1 MQLNKKYIGAI
12 YLSLASS
19 IWGGT
24 FVVSKY
30 ILNYIPPLTLI
41 TLRYILA
48 VLALFIFIKFISK
61 EKLKKITKKDG
72 FLFLLIGFIGY
83 FLSIS
88 LQFLG
93 TKLTD
98 AHTGSVLTA
107 STPAFTIIFAKLI
120 LKEKITLKKI
130 ISLLIASLGVLVVI
144 GYGGSNGF
152 NFLGDLA
159 LIGAAITWALLSVLV
174 KIASKNNSSLIVT
187 AYAIFI
193 GLIFTIPF
201 TVFELKSTPVT
212 YINLNII
219 LGLIYIGVIST
230 AIAFFLWNKGLEM
243 VDTGIGSLFFFFQ
256 PLVGSFLGWFLLN
269 EKLGMNFFIGGVLI
283 LSSVFVVSYEKT
295 PELIEVKE

>member
-1 MQLNKKYIGAI
+1 MNKKYIGAI

-48 VLALFIFIKFISK
+48 VLALFIFIKFFSK

-72 FLFLLIGFIGY
+72 LLFLLIGFIGY

-120 LKEKITLKKI
+120 LKEKITLKKF

-144 GYGGSNGF
+144 GYEGSKGF

-159 LIGAAITWALLSVLV
+159 LIGAATTWALLSVLV
-174 KIASKNNSSLIVT
+174 KIATKNNSSLIVT
-187 AYAIFI
+187 TYAIFI

-201 TVFELKSTPVT
+201 TVFELKSTPIT
-212 YINLNII
+212 YVNLSII

-256 PLVGSFLGWFLLN
+256 PLVGSFLGWFLLK
-269 EKLGMNFFIGGVLI
+269 EKLGINFFIGGILI

-295 PELIEVKE
+295 PELIEIKE

>member
-1 MQLNKKYIGAI
+1 MNKKYIGGM

-98 AHTGSVLTA
+98 AHTGSVLTT

-120 LKEKITLKKI
+120 LKEKITLKKF

-144 GYGGSNGF
+144 GYGGSKGF

-159 LIGAAITWALLSVLV
+159 LIGAANTWALLSVLV

>member
-1 MQLNKKYIGAI
+1 M

-120 LKEKITLKKI
+120 LKEKITLKKF

-144 GYGGSNGF
+144 GYGGSKGF

-201 TVFELKSTPVT
+201 TVFELKSTPIT

>member
-1 MQLNKKYIGAI
+1 MNKKYIGGM

-120 LKEKITLKKI
+120 LKEKITLKKF
-130 ISLLIASLGVLVVI
+130 ISLLIASIGVLVVI
-144 GYGGSNGF
+144 GYNGSNGF

-193 GLIFTIPF
+193 GLFFTIPF
-201 TVFELKSTPVT
+201 TIFELKSTPIT
-212 YINLNII
+212 HINLSII
-219 LGLIYIGVIST
+219 LGVIYIGVIST

-283 LSSVFVVSYEKT
+283 LSSIFVVSYEKT

>member
-1 MQLNKKYIGAI
+1 MNKKYIGGM

-98 AHTGSVLTA
+98 AHTGSVLTT

-120 LKEKITLKKI
+120 LKEKITLKKF

-144 GYGGSNGF
+144 GYGGSKGF

-159 LIGAAITWALLSVLV
+159 LIGAANTWALLSVLV

-201 TVFELKSTPVT
+201 TVFELKSTPIT

>member
-1 MQLNKKYIGAI
+1 M

>member
-1 MQLNKKYIGAI
+1 LNKKYIGGM

-120 LKEKITLKKI
+120 LKEKITLKKF

-144 GYGGSNGF
+144 GYGGSKGF

-159 LIGAAITWALLSVLV
+159 LIGAANTWALLSVLV

-201 TVFELKSTPVT
+201 TVFELKSTPIT

>member
-1 MQLNKKYIGAI
+1 MNKKYIGGM

-120 LKEKITLKKI
+120 LKEKITLKKF

-144 GYGGSNGF
+144 GYGGSKGF

-159 LIGAAITWALLSVLV
+159 LIGAANTWALLSVLV

-201 TVFELKSTPVT
+201 TVFELKSTPIT

>member
-1 MQLNKKYIGAI
+1 M

-120 LKEKITLKKI
+120 LKEKITLKKF

-144 GYGGSNGF
+144 GYGGSKGF

>member
-1 MQLNKKYIGAI
+1 M

-98 AHTGSVLTA
+98 AHTGSVLTT

-120 LKEKITLKKI
+120 LKEKITLKKF

-144 GYGGSNGF
+144 GYGGSKGF

-159 LIGAAITWALLSVLV
+159 LIGAANTWALLSVLV

>member
-1 MQLNKKYIGAI
+1 MNKKYIGGM

-120 LKEKITLKKI
+120 LKEKITLKKF

-144 GYGGSNGF
+144 GYGGSKGF

-159 LIGAAITWALLSVLV
+159 LIGAANTWALLSVLV

>member
-1 MQLNKKYIGAI
+1 M

-120 LKEKITLKKI
+120 LKEKITLKKF

-144 GYGGSNGF
+144 GYGGSKGF

-159 LIGAAITWALLSVLV
+159 LIGAANTWALLSVLV

-201 TVFELKSTPVT
+201 TVFELKSTPIT

>member
-1 MQLNKKYIGAI
+1 MNKKYIGGM

-48 VLALFIFIKFISK
+48 VLALFIFIKFVSK

-120 LKEKITLKKI
+120 LKEKITLKKF
-130 ISLLIASLGVLVVI
+130 ISLMIASLGVLVVI
-144 GYGGSNGF
+144 GYGGSKGF

-201 TVFELKSTPVT
+201 TVFELKSTPIT

>member
-1 MQLNKKYIGAI
+1 MNKKYIGGM

-120 LKEKITLKKI
+120 LKEKITLKKF

-144 GYGGSNGF
+144 GYGGSKGF

-201 TVFELKSTPVT
+201 TVFELKSTPIT